1 MKKNVVPDYGI
12 PKGLRVYAI
21 GDIHGHLAQLDKLH
35 EAISVDLL
43 TMPPEEVHIVYLG
56 DYIDRGPANRGV
68 IERLIERK
76 ARGDGITKSFL
87 KGNHESAV
95 FEFMEDPVGSDW
107 LRYGGLDTL
116 RDYGIFFE
124 GGVPLPAEKER
135 AAKKMC
141 TAVPQEHFEFFSTLE
156 VAVEIGDY
164 LFVHAGVD
172 PRKKFSEQTERDLT
186 CIREPFLSWHL
197 QDDFKPLEKKVVHGH
212 SAYAAPENQPHRVSL
227 DTGCFKGGKLTAGVF
242 EGTSVRFLQA

>member
-1 MKKNVVPDYGI
+1 MKKNVLPDYGI

-21 GDIHGHLAQLDKLH
+21 GDIHGHLGQLDKLH
-35 EAISVDLL
+35 AAISADLL
-43 TMPPEEVHIVYLG
+43 NAPPEAVHILYLG
-56 DYIDRGPANRGV
+56 DYVDRGPANRGV
-68 IERLIERK
+68 IDRLIERK
-76 ARGDGITKSFL
+76 GRGDGITKSFL
-87 KGNHESAV
+87 KGNHESAI

-116 RDYGIFFE
+116 RDYGIAFE

-135 AAKKMC
+135 AAEKMR
-141 TAVPQEHFEFFSTLE
+141 TAIPQAHFEFFETLE

-172 PRKKFSEQTERDLT
+172 PRKRLSEQTVRDLT

-197 QDDFKPLEKKVVHGH
+197 HPEFKPLEKKIVHGH
-212 SAYAAPENQPHRVSL
+212 SVYAAPEIQPHRVSV

-242 EGTSVRFLQA
+242 EGTSVRFLQV